1 MNKFIALFKK
11 TSPVYL
17 IGVLRYSHKFLLQ
30 KTIYVEVSFDYIE
43 SVIKIPNE
51 NRNLVSYIVATCR
64 YDKAVIEEW
73 ENYTRSVDGVEYI
86 SICRNDSECLSN
98 KCFDN
103 YCIFNEEVPIVSSNM
118 CCSKPTDDICN
129 NDDECSSKYCILVII
144 FRT

>member
-1 MNKFIALFKK
+1 M
-11 TSPVYL
+11 
-17 IGVLRYSHKFLLQ
+17 Q

-103 YCIFNEEVPIVSSNM
+103 YCIFNEEVPIV
-118 CCSKPTDDICN
+118 
-129 NDDECSSKYCILVII
+129 
-144 FRT
+144 